1 MSETM
6 SIVIPVYNRAKELPR
21 TVASI
26 LAQHYRPIHLILVDN
41 NSTDNSLDICHW
53 LQQKYS
59 KGLFT
64 IDVLQE
70 TKRGA
75 SAARNKGLKHVNT
88 RHVMFFDSDDTLH
101 PDAVMLY
108 MEAFSIHPE
117 IDIVG
122 CTINFCNE
130 QKKVWQAKA
139 VFSTD
144 PVQHLLHSTLST
156 QRFAARTEVIRAVGG
171 WEEDYN
177 GWVDWNLGVRL
188 LLHTSKV
195 HWIKHPPLATQYLH
209 ANSITTQ
216 NDRKGLEQFHLALL
230 ATRRDIEASQHPQ
243 RKRYDRLVVYRQVLL
258 ASHIIKLARQQHNP
272 ELYQYG
278 QQLYHEALHDN
289 ATTPFLRIF
298 FTSCFYFTLW
308 GGRGTGLI
316 AQYIIR

>member
-1 MSETM
+1 M

-117 IDIVG
+117 IEIVG

-130 QKKVWQAKA
+130 QKK
-139 VFSTD
+139 SM
-144 PVQHLLHSTLST
+144 
-156 QRFAARTEVIRAVGG
+156 
-171 WEEDYN
+171 
-177 GWVDWNLGVRL
+177 
-188 LLHTSKV
+188 
-195 HWIKHPPLATQYLH
+195 
-209 ANSITTQ
+209 
-216 NDRKGLEQFHLALL
+216 
-230 ATRRDIEASQHPQ
+230 ASQS
-243 RKRYDRLVVYRQVLL
+243 RILDRPCTASAAQHIVDPTFCSTYRGDKSRRWV
-258 ASHIIKLARQQHNP
+258 
-272 ELYQYG
+272 
-278 QQLYHEALHDN
+278 
-289 ATTPFLRIF
+289 
-298 FTSCFYFTLW
+298 
-308 GGRGTGLI
+308 GRGV
-316 AQYIIR
+316 

>member
-1 MSETM
+1 M
-6 SIVIPVYNRAKELPR
+6 PL
-21 TVASI
+21 VATEI
-26 LAQHYRPIHLILVDN
+26 
-41 NSTDNSLDICHW
+41 
-53 LQQKYS
+53 QQGTLYH
-59 KGLFT
+59 
-64 IDVLQE
+64 
-70 TKRGA
+70 RR
-75 SAARNKGLKHVNT
+75 AARDQKRCIGSKKQRTETRQYTTCNVFRQRRHTTSRCRHAVYGGLL
-88 RHVMFFDSDDTLH
+88 DTPRNRDCRLH
-101 PDAVMLY
+101 HQLLQR
-108 MEAFSIHPE
+108 
-117 IDIVG
+117 
-122 CTINFCNE
+122 T
-130 QKKVWQAKA
+130 KKVWPAKA

-171 WEEDYN
+171 WEEEYN

-289 ATTPFLRIF
+289 VTTPFLRIF